1 MHFQLQ
7 INLLSS
13 FQFLCQLTFKI
24 FEFISIQTCILWN
37 QIFQIICTIKTVCNR
52 VSTVIC
58 AFLISFTDVM
68 DVVFNLQ
75 PSVILF

>member
-24 FEFISIQTCILWN
+24 FEFISIQACILWN
-37 QIFQIICTIKTVCNR
+37 QIFQIICTIKAVCNR

-58 AFLISFTDVM
+58 AFFISFTDVM
-68 DVVFNLQ
+68 DVIFYLQ
-75 PSVILF
+75 TSIVLF